1 MKKKLLMGL
10 VLLIAVGRSAV
21 FAQRAGETLQV
32 GGQTYRVESN
42 SNGRLVLQL
51 VPSLDGVW
59 VTGFCE
65 IAISGST
72 ATVTYINTN
81 SIGPL
86 TRDAMNKGYF
96 KVGTQYLRNIR
107 STGNLKW
114 SGENLCPTFY
124 PNNPNVAIGTNWY
137 NFTFTMSPD
146 GQTINSSAGGVF
158 TRDPGPRQ
166 Y

>member
-59 VTGFCE
+59 AIDSFE
-65 IAISGST
+65 IAISGSN
-72 ATVTYINTN
+72 ATVTYINTTIN
-81 SIGPL
+81 LTPK

-96 KVGTQYLRNIR
+96 NVGTQYLRNLR
-107 STGNLKW
+107 STGNLTW
-114 SGENLCPTFY
+114 SGEYLSLFSY
-124 PNNPNVAIGTNWY
+124 SNNPNVVTDIRWN

-146 GQTINSSAGGVF
+146 GQTLTENDGTVWK
-158 TRDPGPRQ
+158 RK
-166 Y
+166 